1 MMEFVLRCEISVE
14 DVYTEEVKSMLVILV
29 CGIWLVVTSSSD
41 SVEVCW
47 LFFGIVMKF
56 LFPPGRSNTLNKGSD
71 NNKMFR
77 LRGQITVLKAQA

>member
-1 MMEFVLRCEISVE
+1 MMEFVLRWEISVE

-29 CGIWLVVTSSSD
+29 CGIWLVETSSSD

-56 LFPPGRSNTLNKGSD
+56 LFPSGRSNTLNKGSD

-77 LRGQITVLKAQA
+77 LRDQITVLKALA